1 MVDGSTFSPA
11 ESDTKN
17 EKGIIHRQMVKYAR
31 TFRDRRRGRG
41 EERGDMEGEETH
53 GYKARPGFLP
63 NQVKLWALELITRAE
78 SFAWSAPNFKS

>member
-41 EERGDMEGEETH
+41 EERGDMEGEGGDTWVQ
-53 GYKARPGFLP
+53 GKTM
-63 NQVKLWALELITRAE
+63 I
-78 SFAWSAPNFKS
+78 SS